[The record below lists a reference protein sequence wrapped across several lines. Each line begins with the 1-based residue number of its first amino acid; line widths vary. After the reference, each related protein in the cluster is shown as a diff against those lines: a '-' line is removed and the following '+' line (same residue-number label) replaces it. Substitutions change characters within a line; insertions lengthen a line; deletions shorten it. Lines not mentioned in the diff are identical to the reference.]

1 MYAIPKSAR
10 EAILPNPALNII
22 SFIRFPTPNIRD
34 TNLTAKQCTSAE
46 PPTNESL
53 RDISLLDSPPP
64 ELVHQLSEIIK
75 KDPNIQSIILPYDD
89 IAFDDRFPLWLVT
102 FWTELIPVRTA
113 QKSWAPTVSKL
124 KQRRKLETALTGG
137 LGEVV
142 VDVAYEALQRLE
154 WGGVINGFPIQIEKR
169 YLASFFTNDWL
180 SSDHLDLL
188 LNLTRSKIAAS
199 ELRDIVELPSESAL
213 FIPKIKQAYHRQDS
227 YPSPTFRWLHQTA
240 GKLTSRHKTLLGTLA
255 NVNDNHWV
263 TIVIDTEQ
271 AMIFHGDS
279 MGHDINDTLGSALR
293 WWTYQHFGVN
303 FRVEEMMIE
312 RQTDSYSCGLLAWD
326 ALEHFLLDD
335 RESLIDSGRMYVHR
349 LNTFLEIITRHNDQ
363 TFTSISQT
371 SAADIDSSD
380 SSSNHSVRFHSDEE
394 RISDGGSDEDSD
406 DGEFEGSDKDSDNGE
421 VEGSESA
428 LEASDSDSEELEESK
443 TCSGGDSNDGDDNCK
458 RCRLNSTP
466 SNYPAASSPHVQLA
480 GEMTKQKKSVTS
492 STRRAL
498 EKLKGTASPVK
509 RKAGGILNFLKPCTL
524 EERRQHVTQENEKIK
539 MTKDNKQLRASK
551 KVTSSKLKLREQV
564 RVRQQRKREKKK
576 KVEIASGI
584 RSPGGRKQKM
594 VELKD
599 HGSKQQKTSVAELS
613 RPKRQLK
620 PIFASQNRKP
630 QGRKRTK
637 PIRKAKYTH
646 WQAPFLWDQIDDA
659 AKEAGFSASR
669 IVKLLQSRHEGTF
682 DGLNESTIRGG
693 RKGILSHHPD
703 VVKAITSRLQLL
715 CDSKAPISVI
725 TARGIMLATIADMTP
740 ALLSHTFKDGSTFQ
754 ASESFVRA
762 FMHSA
767 MKWSPRKGT
776 HAAHKLPEDWE
787 EQLERSFLRKVFA
800 IKEEDMLPEFIV
812 NSDQTNVIY
821 APGDKMTWG
830 ESGAKQVE
838 LLGGEEKRAFTV
850 MVSVCLD
857 GRVLPFQAI
866 YSGKTKVSCP
876 SPSSPSYDKAI
887 SAGFQFEPSGTSTY
901 WSNHETMHTYVN
913 NILAPH
919 FSHAKAAAG
928 RPESQ
933 KTLWML
939 DVWSVQRSE
948 AFRHWM
954 AVNHPTIIL
963 DYVPG
968 GCTPVGQPCDV
979 GMQHPFKLAVKKS
992 YQEDVVNE
1000 ALEQIQK
1007 GEKSAFS
1014 NCKFC
1019 ETNPTDSANP
1029 RSWNYSWDSLSSY
1042 EARAKLRDIQRED
1055 PDFYASLIRPE
1066 PLSPDDEDI
1075 PEDKTELDGDE
1086 GDDGVDIPL
1095 EHVLAQI
1102 LTGEV
1107 ADTRFT
1113 ANEAGGLVSRAEAET
1128 LEDVEVT
1135 LQETA
1140 DGEET
1145 LGKRKRKANVLYN
1158 ANEYWHH

>member
-1 MYAIPKSAR
+1 MAP
-10 EAILPNPALNII
+10 
-22 SFIRFPTPNIRD
+22 
-34 TNLTAKQCTSAE
+34 
-46 PPTNESL
+46 
-53 RDISLLDSPPP
+53 
-64 ELVHQLSEIIK
+64 
-75 KDPNIQSIILPYDD
+75 
-89 IAFDDRFPLWLVT
+89 
-102 FWTELIPVRTA
+102 
-113 QKSWAPTVSKL
+113 WAPAVSKL
-124 KQRRKLETALTGG
+124 EQRRKLETALTGG

-154 WGGVINGFPIQIEKR
+154 WGGVINGFPIQIEKW

-188 LNLTRSKIAAS
+188 LDLTRSKIAAS

-240 GKLTSRHKTLLGTLA
+240 GKLTSGHKTLLGTLA

-312 RQTDSYSCGLLAWD
+312 RQADSYSCGLLAWD

-335 RESLIDSGRMYVHR
+335 RESLMDSGRMYVHR

-406 DGEFEGSDKDSDNGE
+406 DGEFEGSDKDSDGVPWRPVIVIVRNRKGARL
-421 VEGSESA
+421 A
-428 LEASDSDSEELEESK
+428 LGVIAMMVTITANAAVSIQLLQI
-443 TCSGGDSNDGDDNCK
+443 TLLHRLLTSNWLAK
-458 RCRLNSTP
+458 RLSR
-466 SNYPAASSPHVQLA
+466 
-480 GEMTKQKKSVTS
+480 K
-492 STRRAL
+492 
-498 EKLKGTASPVK
+498 VK

-539 MTKDNKQLRASK
+539 MTKDDKQLRASK
-551 KVTSSKLKLREQV
+551 KVTSSKLKLREQA

-637 PIRKAKYTH
+637 PIQKARYTH
-646 WQAPFLWDQIDDA
+646 WQAPFLWDRIDDA

-669 IVKLLQSRHEGTF
+669 IVKLLRSWHEGTF
-682 DGLNESTIRGG
+682 NGLNESTIRGWIDRTGEARCWNNAVMARVRKEHDTGHSKGG

-715 CDSKAPISVI
+715 RDSKAPISVI
-725 TARGIMLATIADMTP
+725 TARGIMLATIVDMAP

-754 ASESFVRA
+754 ALESFVRA

-776 HAAHKLPEDWE
+776 RAAHKLPEDWE

-838 LLGGEEKRAFTV
+838 LLGGEEKQAFTV

-876 SPSSPSYDKAI
+876 SPSSPSYGKAI

-913 NILAPH
+913 NILVPH

-979 GMQHPFKLAVKKS
+979 GMQRPFKLAVKKS
-992 YQEDVVNE
+992 YQEDAVNE

-1007 GEKSAFS
+1007 GEKSVTFDNRIAVHRNRSVRWLTTAYKSINKKELVLKAFS
-1014 NCKFC
+1014 NCKFR

-1029 RSWNYSWDSLSSY
+1029 HSWNYSWDSLSSY
-1042 EARAKLRDIQRED
+1042 EARAKL
-1055 PDFYASLIRPE
+1055 
-1066 PLSPDDEDI
+1066 
-1075 PEDKTELDGDE
+1075 
-1086 GDDGVDIPL
+1086 
-1095 EHVLAQI
+1095 
-1102 LTGEV
+1102 
-1107 ADTRFT
+1107 
-1113 ANEAGGLVSRAEAET
+1113 
-1128 LEDVEVT
+1128 
-1135 LQETA
+1135 
-1140 DGEET
+1140 
-1145 LGKRKRKANVLYN
+1145 
-1158 ANEYWHH
+1158 